1 MNKLYAIKNE
11 GVAKEEQQSAIDARL
26 LQILES
32 ERLLIG
38 QELHDNVNQLLCT
51 AKIYLGLLPAYSDE
65 HLEVKQ
71 ITWQLITE
79 AIKEIKNLSGGLV
92 LKRLKKETLF
102 ESTRTFIQE
111 QEALYKISINF
122 KAEQFNE
129 GLITQN
135 TKFNIYRIIQQQ
147 LQNILDHSGAKTVLI
162 ELKTDA
168 QNIELGIH
176 DDGVGFDPERV
187 VNGIGLIN
195 IKERVKLLNGHCH
208 ISSAAGHGTQIH
220 IVIPV

>member
-1 MNKLYAIKNE
+1 MNKLYAIINT
-11 GVAKEEQQSAIDARL
+11 GVVKGEEQTAIQERL
-26 LQILES
+26 LQMLES

-51 AKIYLGLLPAYSDE
+51 AKIYLALLPAYNEE

-71 ITWQLITE
+71 ITLQLLAE
-79 AIKEIKNLSGGLV
+79 AIKEITNLSRGLV
-92 LKRLKKETLF
+92 LKRLKKETLL
-102 ESTRTFIQE
+102 ESVRTFIEE
-111 QEALYKISINF
+111 QEALYKININF
-122 KAEQFNE
+122 NASQFNE
-129 GLITQN
+129 ELLTQN

-168 QNIELGIH
+168 QSIELGIH
-176 DDGVGFDPERV
+176 DNGVGFDPDLV

-195 IKERVKLLNGHCH
+195 IKERVKLLNGNCH
-208 ISSAAGHGTQIH
+208 ISSAFGNGSLLH